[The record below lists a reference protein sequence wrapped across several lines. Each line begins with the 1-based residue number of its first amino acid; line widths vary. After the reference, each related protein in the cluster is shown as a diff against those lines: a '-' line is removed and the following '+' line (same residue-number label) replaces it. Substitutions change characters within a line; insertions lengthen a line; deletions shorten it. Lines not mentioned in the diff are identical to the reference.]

1 MSAAGLMPWSAW
13 VASDASRMPDSK
25 RFRKYPE
32 PDASTTRCALNST
45 PSAQTEKS
53 VSRSSCQRATSEE
66 WCRTPSLSVSLGAAP
81 AGGEEDEASVATAVR
96 ARFFDTID
104 RLARG
109 IRSVHLTRISRQ
121 CRSGAQL
128 HTPHTQKLA
137 LARESERVSPETDIH
152 ERVAAQRCGSPRLEQ
167 GVRLHHT

>member
-1 MSAAGLMPWSAW
+1 
-13 VASDASRMPDSK
+13 MPDSK

-96 ARFFDTID
+96 ARFFDTFD
-104 RLARG
+104 RQTSR
-109 IRSVHLTRISRQ
+109 RQTR
-121 CRSGAQL
+121 
-128 HTPHTQKLA
+128 TTQH
-137 LARESERVSPETDIH
+137 R
-152 ERVAAQRCGSPRLEQ
+152 
-167 GVRLHHT
+167 